1 MRTRLDM
8 ETELLARLQVANNS
22 TMFPSAR
29 LTQLIKDAY
38 IWATTKWI
46 WTDLVNGKHTS
57 TVANNEYYDYPE
69 DFRSNTIMRLTVDN
83 VSYDRKNFEDYLA
96 FKERNPSDQYKMF
109 ASYGR
114 YYFIHPTPTA
124 NGVNNITVW
133 GALKAD
139 SLTNATDIT
148 IFTDNKEEGNEAL
161 VRKALS
167 VALVR
172 IDKNLS
178 TAEETAANEILQKL
192 NFDELAATQ
201 RDQRI
206 QHPKFL
212 VPDFYAGRYKTSY
225 GNFNFEDVL

>member
-1 MRTRLDM
+1 MRTRADM
-8 ETELLARLQVANNS
+8 EAELLARLQVANNS

-29 LTQLIKDAY
+29 ITTLIQNAY
-38 IWATTKWI
+38 IWATTTWV
-46 WTDLVNGKHTS
+46 WTDLVNGKYTS
-57 TVANNEYYDYPE
+57 TIANSEYYDYPA
-69 DFRSNTIMRLTVDN
+69 DFRSNTIMRLTVDG
-83 VSYDRKNFEDYLA
+83 VSYDRKAFEDYLA
-96 FKERNPSDQYKMF
+96 YKERNPSDKYKMF

-124 NGVNNITVW
+124 NGSNNITVW
-133 GALKAD
+133 GALMAD
-139 SLTNATDIT
+139 GLPNANSTT

-167 VALVR
+167 VALTR

-178 TAEETAANEILQKL
+178 VAEEQAARDMFAKL
-192 NFDELAATQ
+192 YIDELAATQ

-225 GNFNFEDVL
+225 GNFNFEDIL